1 MVKNSWRYEHPFK
14 LLPGVVLKIIITSSL
29 HCVFVAVVAKISI
42 LGYFP
47 KNPIFGYFG
56 ILGYFGHFC
65 IFAYFQENPKN
76 GQFWETAI
84 LANLGIFSISR
95 KTGIFVKMVVFGNLI
110 KKVKNGDFL

>member
-47 KNPIFGYFG
+47 KSPFFG
-56 ILGYFGHFC
+56 IL
-65 IFAYFQENPKN
+65 A
-76 GQFWETAI
+76 FWAFLAI
-84 LANLGIFSISR
+84 LADPPISPISPISPILAIFPISPILVILA
-95 KTGIFVKMVVFGNLI
+95 KTQFFAILAISQFWLFFTIG
-110 KKVKNGDFL
+110 

>member
-1 MVKNSWRYEHPFK
+1 M
-14 LLPGVVLKIIITSSL
+14 KIITISSL
-29 HCVFVAVVAKISI
+29 HRVFATAAAKISI

-47 KNPIFGYFG
+47 KNPIFGYFA
-56 ILGYFGHFC
+56 ILGHFGHFC

-84 LANLGIFSISR
+84 LANLGIFSISS
-95 KTGIFVKMVVFGNLI
+95 KTGIFVKMVIFGNLI